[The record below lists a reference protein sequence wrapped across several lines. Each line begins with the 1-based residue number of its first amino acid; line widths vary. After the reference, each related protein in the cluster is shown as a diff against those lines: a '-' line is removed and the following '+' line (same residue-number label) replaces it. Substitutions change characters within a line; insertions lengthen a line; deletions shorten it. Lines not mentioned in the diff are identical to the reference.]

1 MSFSE
6 YDGLF
11 GTIAGSKN
19 EKKFEYKLL
28 KNDTGEIIT
37 GHATKDQIESLRARG
52 YQIFVDGKDYDS
64 HQTGSGIGKTL
75 GNLMDKLAKDTNI
88 KEGKGNGMEN
98 NGNGWN
104 QQDGATAEED
114 SRDMK
119 QEMTDAA
126 KNALVAVTSGS
137 KDVIL
142 STAQNTWQAVAHAAM
157 ATAGFCVIAGTAF
170 IAKKTVQMLPG
181 AAGGVKKIIA
191 QITANMQEQ
200 VKLIAD
206 GISES
211 VDKNSSVAQA
221 AEEAAEAAEESLEDL
236 EETIEAEVEEDRV

>member
-6 YDGLF
+6 FDGLF
-11 GTIAGSKN
+11 GTISGSKN

-28 KNDTGEIIT
+28 RSDTGEIIT
-37 GHATKDQIESLRARG
+37 GHATKEQIEGLRARG
-52 YQIFVDGKDYDS
+52 YQIFVDGKDYES
-64 HQTGSGIGKTL
+64 SQTGSGIGKTL
-75 GNLMDKLAKDTNI
+75 GGLMDKLSKDINP
-88 KEGKGNGMEN
+88 KKGKDM

-104 QQDGATAEED
+104 QEDGQETTEEGTD
-114 SRDMK
+114 RDMK
-119 QEMTDAA
+119 QEMADAT

-137 KDVIL
+137 KDVL
-142 STAQNTWQAVAHAAM
+142 VSTAQNTWQAVVHAAA

-211 VDKNSSVAQA
+211 VDETSSVGKA
-221 AEEAAEAAEESLEDL
+221 AEEAAEAAEEGLEDL
-236 EETIEAEVEEDRV
+236 EEAIEAELEEDRA